1 MIWLDEVN
9 EIINFYKSFNRYK
22 KNTYAELYNY
32 IIQAYQHR
40 QFKIFKDNKIYGFV
54 NWAYVNQLTQ
64 DNFLTTGR
72 INNWRN
78 GDIMLHVDFIANKN
92 VKEIM
97 SWLKNNSAKKLG
109 INKNLYWVRLN
120 TKNKIRTIVKKKI
133 KDNWLWVV

>member
-32 IIQAYQHR
+32 IIQAYQYR

-120 TKNKIRTIVKKKI
+120 PKNKIRTIVKKKI

>member
-40 QFKIFKDNKIYGFV
+40 QFKIFKDKKIYGFV

-92 VKEIM
+92 VKQVM

-109 INKNLYWVRLN
+109 IDKDLYWVRLN
-120 TKNKIRTIVKKKI
+120 PKNKIRTIVKKRI
-133 KDNWLWVV
+133 KDNWLWVE